1 MKYRLAAAA
10 LVFALAHP
18 APGQVEIKTRKGELE
33 GIKEKLDLTRVEL
46 ALLEKKEASILA
58 RLEMLDQERGLIHQL
73 IDALQL
79 QENDYRASLEH
90 VNLEISAAE
99 IAINKKKHDLKSRLL
114 RIYRQSRFHELEIYL
129 STRSIPEVL
138 AAAHYLRYIAV
149 DDRRAFDDFKKLHR
163 TYTYQKGNY
172 ETTLAQLFATEQE
185 KERELAALKEQ
196 NRRETALLDSVR
208 SERKEQRDIEKELK
222 QAQRRLEEMIVA
234 LERARKI
241 ETGKIHPLE
250 VIKGE
255 IPWPC
260 RGKVINTF
268 GKIRHPKYNT
278 VTKNNGIDIRA
289 AVGSEV
295 FTIGSGKI
303 SYADRF
309 LGYGNMVMVDHGDGY
324 YTIYGHLSEVLVTV
338 GEAVKV
344 GQKIGKI
351 GDIGSLG
358 ESMLHFELRKK
369 GKPVDPLVYLK

>member
-1 MKYRLAAAA
+1 MKCPLAAVV
-10 LVFALAHP
+10 LIFALAHP
-18 APGQVEIKTRKGELE
+18 ALGQSDVKTKKSELEEIKD
-33 GIKEKLDLTRVEL
+33 KLDLTRAEL
-46 ALLEKKEASILA
+46 ALLQKKEASILA

-73 IDALQL
+73 VEALGL

-99 IAINKKKHDLKSRLL
+99 TAINKKKNDLKSRLL
-114 RIYRQSRFHELEIYL
+114 RIYRQSRFHEIEIYL

-172 ETTLAQLFATEQE
+172 ETTLEQLLKTEQE

-234 LERARKI
+234 MERARKL
-241 ETGKIHPLE
+241 ETGRTHPLE

-260 RGKVINTF
+260 RGKVINAF

-289 AVGSEV
+289 PVGSEV
-295 FTIGSGKI
+295 FAIGSGKI
-303 SYADRF
+303 AYADRF

-324 YTIYGHLSEVLVTV
+324 YTIYGHLSEVLV
-338 GEAVKV
+338 GIGDDVKV

-351 GDIGSLG
+351 GDIGALG

-369 GKPVDPLVYLK
+369 GKPVDPLAYLK